1 LGRRN
6 QGNKLDPEEA
16 SPEKAAVGWRAGVAS
31 GRPGRQAQAPAA
43 VRRAVARL
51 PSAWASGKWA
61 TGGGEASFCCLYSR
75 GWAWAWNSELR

>member
-1 LGRRN
+1 MGRRN

-16 SPEKAAVGWRAGVAS
+16 SPEKAAAGWRAGVAS

-51 PSAWASGKWA
+51 PSAWAWASGQRE
-61 TGGGEASFCCLYSR
+61 GEKRASVACWSWVGLGLEFR
-75 GWAWAWNSELR
+75 K